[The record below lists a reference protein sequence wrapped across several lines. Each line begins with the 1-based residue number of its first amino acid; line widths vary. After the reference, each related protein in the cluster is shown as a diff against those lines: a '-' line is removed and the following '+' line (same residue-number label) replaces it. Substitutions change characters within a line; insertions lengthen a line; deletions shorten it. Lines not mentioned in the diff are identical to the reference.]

1 MTKKEA
7 ILQTIML
14 VQQLEPSY
22 WDLWENKDS
31 IITANNG
38 DLRPLLD
45 DIISK
50 LKSNDIIPSEVYS
63 ILHDKDLYEDNS
75 TKPKHIHILFK
86 FEKGATLKN
95 IALAIDINPQ
105 YLEKLKSGRY
115 GYDNSLAYLIHAK
128 DGNKYQYKPEE
139 VVTILG
145 EDYKSLYSRR
155 IDTWLKGKATKI
167 AKETSYSIDWL
178 ISEILV
184 GNITKNNILL
194 TDEYYR
200 IYGQYKRRI
209 NEALDTANEKKSL
222 KTILALENKEFKK
235 TIIFIEGKSGIGKTV
250 FAKNLIKIIK
260 KLSIFYSGKIWES
273 CITAS
278 TNAFDEYS
286 SQEIL
291 LLDDIRG
298 NSFSVSDWLKLLDP
312 YSISPISARYHNK
325 QAVSKVI
332 IITSPHSP
340 KNFFT
345 KVKYSSYENFDQFY
359 RRLDF
364 YIKLEEKFLVQ
375 SIYKKNKH
383 QKKVILKKNYQSKV
397 LMLKKKSTKKV
408 ITVKNKLLLTKNH
421 EKKKIVLKKEITNKN
436 KTSKED
442 NKVKKKSY
450 FVKKLSNKTLKEY
463 EYKFSAPKIRN
474 DTQIKK
480 LIANK
485 VIRNMNWNK
494 KELSTPTDQSE

>member
-1 MTKKEA
+1 M
-7 ILQTIML
+7 
-14 VQQLEPSY
+14 
-22 WDLWENKDS
+22 
-31 IITANNG
+31 
-38 DLRPLLD
+38 
-45 DIISK
+45 
-50 LKSNDIIPSEVYS
+50 
-63 ILHDKDLYEDNS
+63 
-75 TKPKHIHILFK
+75 
-86 FEKGATLKN
+86 
-95 IALAIDINPQ
+95 
-105 YLEKLKSGRY
+105 
-115 GYDNSLAYLIHAK
+115 
-128 DGNKYQYKPEE
+128 
-139 VVTILG
+139 
-145 EDYKSLYSRR
+145 
-155 IDTWLKGKATKI
+155 
-167 AKETSYSIDWL
+167 
-178 ISEILV
+178 
-184 GNITKNNILL
+184 
-194 TDEYYR
+194 
-200 IYGQYKRRI
+200 
-209 NEALDTANEKKSL
+209 
-222 KTILALENKEFKK
+222 
-235 TIIFIEGKSGIGKTV
+235 
-250 FAKNLIKIIK
+250 
-260 KLSIFYSGKIWES
+260 
-273 CITAS
+273 
-278 TNAFDEYS
+278 
-286 SQEIL
+286 